1 MFDWVK
7 KSRESFEEKVE
18 LEKKIEN
25 EVECE
30 AMEVETL
37 EKGERLESVE
47 KRKRIWQAKSVC
59 KEVLMEVIENIAR
72 AMTARAMEELVY
84 NMLEQAQ

>member
-7 KSRESFEEKVE
+7 KSRESIEEKVE

-47 KRKRIWQAKSVC
+47 KRKIIWQAKSVC